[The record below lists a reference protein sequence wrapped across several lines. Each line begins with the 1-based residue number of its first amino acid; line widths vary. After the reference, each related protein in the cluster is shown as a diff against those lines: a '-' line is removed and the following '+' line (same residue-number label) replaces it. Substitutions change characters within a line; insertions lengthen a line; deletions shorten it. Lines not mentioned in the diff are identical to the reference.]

1 MKISLVLFLSLY
13 CITCIAQRTITGTVT
28 NNSGIPVLGATV
40 LIKGTDN
47 EVNTDFDGNYSIDIE
62 EDDVLI
68 FSSVGYETQEIS
80 AGKNNVINVSL
91 VSGITGC
98 YFWNDPTHRIKSMYG
113 VNYKTLGIE
122 FKTRWHQLNH
132 LELNGRITT
141 NLESNKEI
149 QVETIKP
156 VRINGIYIK
165 PGLSFH
171 QADFESNILH
181 KYEFFITKDFGL
193 GADPHQHIKI
203 STGLI
208 NYSSSQRLYYE
219 EVGYGIEIRKR
230 VFRGGFFFTTGYTYW
245 EGINEVELKGD
256 YNIRYNW
263 IVNVRYHHISN
274 YEEVSLG
281 ISYNLRNW

>member
-13 CITCIAQRTITGTVT
+13 YITCIAQRTITGTVT
-28 NNSGIPVLGATV
+28 DNSGIPVLGATV

-47 EVNTDFDGNYSIDIE
+47 EVNTDFDGNYSIEVE

-98 YFWNDPTHRIKSMYG
+98 YFWNDPTHSIKSMYG

-171 QADFESNILH
+171 QADFKSNRLH

-230 VFRGGFFFTTGYTYW
+230 VFRGLLFH
-245 EGINEVELKGD
+245 
-256 YNIRYNW
+256 NW
-263 IVNVRYHHISN
+263 LYV
-274 YEEVSLG
+274 LG
-281 ISYNLRNW
+281 RN

>member
-28 NNSGIPVLGATV
+28 DISGIPVLGATV

-47 EVNTDFDGNYSIDIE
+47 EVNTDFDGNYSIEIE

-149 QVETIKP
+149 QVEIIKP
-156 VRINGIYIK
+156 VR
-165 PGLSFH
+165 
-171 QADFESNILH
+171 
-181 KYEFFITKDFGL
+181 
-193 GADPHQHIKI
+193 
-203 STGLI
+203 
-208 NYSSSQRLYYE
+208 
-219 EVGYGIEIRKR
+219 V
-230 VFRGGFFFTTGYTYW
+230 
-245 EGINEVELKGD
+245 
-256 YNIRYNW
+256 
-263 IVNVRYHHISN
+263 
-274 YEEVSLG
+274 
-281 ISYNLRNW
+281 